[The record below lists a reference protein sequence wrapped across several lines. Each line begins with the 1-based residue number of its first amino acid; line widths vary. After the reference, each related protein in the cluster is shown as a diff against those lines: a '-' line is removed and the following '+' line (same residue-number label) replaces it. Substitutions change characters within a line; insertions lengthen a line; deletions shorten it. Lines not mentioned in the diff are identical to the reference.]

1 MLSALTWFIIGLA
14 LMGLEVL
21 APGFV
26 LFWFG
31 LGALLTSGLMAIGVL
46 SSEVAEWIFFLVS
59 SLAFLLAW
67 QFWFKKFFRRDV
79 LEEDRDATVSG
90 QVGVVSKA
98 IGVDS
103 PGEVELSVY
112 LYGLKRWAA
121 VAEENIPEGAKVRV
135 VEARGVRL
143 LVKRVEWRDNQA

>member
-1 MLSALTWFIIGLA
+1 MFSPLTWFIIGLA

-21 APGFV
+21 SPGFV

-31 LGALLTSGLMAIGVL
+31 LGALLTAGLMLLGMLESQA
-46 SSEVAEWIFFLVS
+46 AEWIFFLLS
-59 SLAFLLAW
+59 SLAFLLAY

-112 LYGLKRWAA
+112 LYGIKRWAA
-121 VAEENIPEGAKVRV
+121 MADEDIPEGTKVRV
-135 VEARGVRL
+135 VEASGVRL
-143 LVKRVEWRDNQA
+143 LVKRVEQ

>member
-1 MLSALTWFIIGLA
+1 MFSPLTWFIIGLA

-31 LGALLTSGLMAIGVL
+31 LGALLTSGLLLFGALG
-46 SSEVAEWIFFLVS
+46 SEYAEWIFFLIS
-59 SLAFLLAW
+59 SLAFLVAY

-98 IGVDS
+98 IGVDA

-121 VAEENIPEGAKVRV
+121 VADEDIPEGTKVKV
-135 VEARGVRL
+135 VEACGVRL
-143 LVKRVEWRDNQA
+143 LVKRVDS